1 MRHSW
6 PPSPRSS
13 ERNGRERLDRT
24 SAQYCRRAEA
34 GSRPSPSPPVRQAR
48 ATRLMTRA
56 QRVSASADALGLSR
70 EQRVDKP
77 WVALAYDVQ
86 AVATVRSGH
95 DADAGSPV
103 RGAHDRDASAGR
115 PLSRRAG
122 PVSRLPNGC
131 GAAVRVLGRS
141 SMIAKHHGRGAVA
154 AGARREG
161 AELRPRLPTS
171 RARAAARV
179 ERLRRRASGPP
190 AGPAPGPTRSGSAA
204 WRRARSPQ
212 WRCRARSQGCDR

>member
-1 MRHSW
+1 MVSHEMTRDMVVLLVCCGLLKKPLVRFSDVGKKAARPW
-6 PPSPRSS
+6 
-13 ERNGRERLDRT
+13 
-24 SAQYCRRAEA
+24 
-34 GSRPSPSPPVRQAR
+34 GSD
-48 ATRLMTRA
+48 TRLMTRA

-154 AGARREG
+154 A
-161 AELRPRLPTS
+161 PRISMITVAASSWKLSASGSTI
-171 RARAAARV
+171 RAAASR
-179 ERLRRRASGPP
+179 
-190 AGPAPGPTRSGSAA
+190 
-204 WRRARSPQ
+204 
-212 WRCRARSQGCDR
+212 